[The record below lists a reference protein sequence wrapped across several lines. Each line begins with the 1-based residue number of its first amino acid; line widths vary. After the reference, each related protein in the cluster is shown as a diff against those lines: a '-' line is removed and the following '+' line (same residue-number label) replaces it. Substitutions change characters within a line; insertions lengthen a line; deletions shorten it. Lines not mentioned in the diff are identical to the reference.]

1 MKPSKDKKAVIL
13 MGPPGAGK
21 GTQASLLAEKF
32 SFYYLETSK
41 LLEDSF
47 KNADDK
53 EFITAGGKKYFLKEE
68 KRLWE
73 TGVLCDPPFVSQ
85 LVKEKI
91 KSLYDMGESIVLA
104 GSPRTLFEGKALMP
118 FLKKIFGK
126 KNIKIVLIN
135 LSPKDSIF
143 RNSHRRICQLM
154 RHPIL
159 YNKETLKLTKCPL
172 DGSDLMKRKG
182 LDDPKTIV
190 VRLKEYRQRTFP
202 LVSYFKKEGF
212 GAKTV
217 SGAGSVSDVFSK
229 ILRAIK

>member
-229 ILRAIK
+229 ILGAIK